1 MGGQYQLGEVI
12 SRWQQLKR
20 TSSQTDERL
29 GIICLAATLCLR
41 GTAAADDTQIR
52 CSLWSAADDA
62 QVLEAA
68 EALAGAAPAEDL
80 LVGGALGVDRVQR
93 LLADGLQHGVEDG
106 GDRCGS
112 GEEKPECSIY
122 R

>member
-1 MGGQYQLGEVI
+1 MGPLRREVGPRDYHHEEHDAAVAVAHRPERAVCVQSNKGLI
-12 SRWQQLKR
+12 P
-20 TSSQTDERL
+20 SS
-29 GIICLAATLCLR
+29 LR

-80 LVGGALGVDRVQR
+80 LVGGALGLGFVQR
-93 LLADGLQHGVEDG
+93 LLADGLEHGVEDD
-106 GDRCGS
+106 GDR
-112 GEEKPECSIY
+112 
-122 R
+122 